1 MSELEKFISELDK
14 LLTVDISHPYL
25 SGVFLL
31 DQEKYVEL
39 KKKYLEKN
47 HTTCSRCGKEI
58 TEKSIA
64 VSTEDLD
71 GYTEQSYWCQECYES
86 FMKELSSP
94 TKAFVDIKP
103 AIKDKGNSLL
113 KFEDKHENKI

>member
-1 MSELEKFISELDK
+1 MSKLEDFIKDLDN
-14 LLTVDISHPYL
+14 LLTVDLVHLYL
-25 SGVFLL
+25 SGFFIV
-31 DQEKYVEL
+31 DSEKYAEL
-39 KKKYLEKN
+39 KKKYLGSS
-47 HTTCSRCGKEI
+47 TTCSRCGKEI

-94 TKAFVDIKP
+94 TKAFADIKP